1 VRFDCALLRST
12 RGFYK
17 KEFAMTIYDI
27 SLSISPN
34 LPTWPGD
41 PGLIL
46 EQYESI
52 DKGALYNAT
61 QMSSS
66 VHLGTHVDAPRHFL
80 NDGPTVEQ
88 LLLEVLTGP
97 CYVTQLPDGIE
108 AITSE
113 VLDRTEI
120 TSDMKRV
127 LFGTSN
133 SHYWAKGESKFQ
145 TDFVAIT
152 EDGAEWLVERGVQL
166 VGIDYLSVAPYD
178 ESIPT
183 HTVLLKAGVIIVEG
197 LNLSKIMRGFYDL
210 YCLPLK
216 IAGSDGA
223 PARAILV
230 QSK

>member
-1 VRFDCALLRST
+1 
-12 RGFYK
+12 
-17 KEFAMTIYDI
+17 MTIYDI

-41 PGLIL
+41 PGLKL
-46 EQYESI
+46 EQYASMDQGEHN
-52 DKGALYNAT
+52 NAT
-61 QMSSS
+61 QISSS

-80 NDGPTVEQ
+80 NDGSSVEQ
-88 LLLEVLTGP
+88 LPLDVLTGP
-97 CYVTQLPDGIE
+97 CYVAQLPDGIE

-113 VLDRTEI
+113 VLERTEI
-120 TSDMKRV
+120 TSEMKRV

-152 EDGAEWLVERGVQL
+152 EDGAEWLVERGIQL
-166 VGIDYLSVAPYD
+166 VGVDYLSVAPYE

-183 HTVLLKAGVIIVEG
+183 HRVLLQAGVVIVEG
-197 LNLSKIMRGFYDL
+197 LNLSNIMRGFYDL

-216 IAGSDGA
+216 IADSDGA
-223 PARAILV
+223 PARAILI
-230 QSK
+230 QP

>member
-1 VRFDCALLRST
+1 
-12 RGFYK
+12 
-17 KEFAMTIYDI
+17 MTIYDI

-41 PGLIL
+41 PGLKL
-46 EQYESI
+46 EQYASM
-52 DKGALYNAT
+52 DKGTHYNAT
-61 QMSSS
+61 QISSS

-80 NDGPTVEQ
+80 NEGSTVEQ
-88 LLLEVLTGP
+88 LPLEVLTGP
-97 CYVTQLPDGIE
+97 CYVTQLPDGID
-108 AITSE
+108 AITAE

-120 TSDMKRV
+120 TSEMKRV

-152 EDGAEWLVERGVQL
+152 EDGAEWLVEHGVQL
-166 VGIDYLSVAPYD
+166 VGIDYLSIAPYD

-183 HTVLLKAGVIIVEG
+183 HTVLLKAGVVVVEG
-197 LNLSKIMRGFYDL
+197 LNLANIMRGFYDL

-216 IAGSDGA
+216 IVGSDGA
-223 PARAILV
+223 PARAILI
-230 QSK
+230 QS